1 MFQQGKVTNLY
12 LTNMFNRML
21 VLTLVWLSS
30 PNNLCGQELE
40 LKARSLAKAE
50 LPLGFPMEVLDAGF
64 AVIEITLKNNRD
76 SAVELRPDRILI
88 RSANKKKL
96 SRVSPEKILAKLKK
110 FFRGQYGMER
120 DVYTGSSLPPPGGKN
135 DLGGAGILGPVLNQI
150 LVILKGYQLKGGSL
164 EKGELIQGYIYV
176 KSKKWGPSLS
186 GGRAQLDDST
196 TLLE

>member
-1 MFQQGKVTNLY
+1 
-12 LTNMFNRML
+12 MFNRIL
-21 VLTLVWLSS
+21 ILSLVWFVS
-30 PNNLCGQELE
+30 PNSLCGQELE
-40 LKARSLAKAE
+40 LKARSLAKPE

-64 AVIEITLKNNRD
+64 AVIEIIVKNKKD
-76 SAVELRPDRILI
+76 SAVQLRPDRILI
-88 RSANKKKL
+88 RGTNKKKL
-96 SRVSPEKILAKLKK
+96 SRVSPKKIIGKLKK
-110 FFRGQYGMER
+110 FFRGQYGIER
-120 DVYTGSSLPPPGGKN
+120 EVYTGSSLPPPGDYQG
-135 DLGGAGILGPVLNQI
+135 DTGGAGILGPVLNQI